1 MEGPEAW
8 ADLPMEGPEAWA
20 DLPMEGPE
28 AWVVQEEPWG
38 HRLKLGAWKDYREAK
53 VVWEHPPVER
63 VVP

>member
-1 MEGPEAW
+1 
-8 ADLPMEGPEAWA
+8 
-20 DLPMEGPE
+20 MEGPE

-38 HRLKLGAWKDYREAK
+38 HRLKLEAWVSRPHQVLGAWKDYREAK

>member
-1 MEGPEAW
+1 
-8 ADLPMEGPEAWA
+8 MEGPEAWA